1 MFPIIYHITHFPQLG
16 GKRREMVIWL
26 WLIFPSLLLFLFPVC
41 WMWVQNLGADLA
53 LASFPELRDFLI
65 SVCLGEL
72 HLCVHSASVRQW
84 INSLTVPSSGSFL
97 TISHG
102 QSFNAV
108 LFLCFQ
114 KYTNIKMILT
124 QPHSPKTS
132 PNWSVFSEVEPLHR
146 CFHSQSLESSRNGKR
161 GTLQISLGLFWFSVG
176 LEPADMVLIVQRI
189 QSSYALLWKAKTK
202 AKKKK
207 ILKGWLFSAS
217 KHWRIVII
225 SRGVEGSAFFF
236 PPVLA
241 ASAISYFALLL
252 HSPTSFIFW
261 SWLGKPWALWGFC
274 FHAFP
279 FHCLLENKCIN
290 WVLGGSAPTLPCR
303 EIHITASQNP
313 PVNRSAD
320 LNTLFY

>member
-1 MFPIIYHITHFPQLG
+1 MLSFTVPWKQQKWKTWHSANQPWSF
-16 GKRREMVIWL
+16 
-26 WLIFPSLLLFLFPVC
+26 LIFSGS
-41 WMWVQNLGADLA
+41 GASWHGFNCA
-53 LASFPELRDFLI
+53 KN
-65 SVCLGEL
+65 SVV
-72 HLCVHSASVRQW
+72 LCV
-84 INSLTVPSSGSFL
+84 
-97 TISHG
+97 
-102 QSFNAV
+102 
-108 LFLCFQ
+108 
-114 KYTNIKMILT
+114 
-124 QPHSPKTS
+124 
-132 PNWSVFSEVEPLHR
+132 
-146 CFHSQSLESSRNGKR
+146 
-161 GTLQISLGLFWFSVG
+161 
-176 LEPADMVLIVQRI
+176 
-189 QSSYALLWKAKTK
+189 ALKSKNK
-202 AKKKK
+202 SKKKK